1 MIKFQDESTI
11 GGVRKNSDG
20 FLIAH
25 SKAMRTGVQ
34 EYHTSELGM
43 IGDRMIKVYRPES
56 SVRDA
61 DSLNSMSHAPI
72 TIDHPDEM
80 VTPDNWKDL
89 AVGEVSTAAT
99 WDGDFISLPLI
110 LKDAAAI
117 KAVEGGKAELS
128 AGYVADMMPVEGE
141 DYDYVMGPPKY
152 NHLAIVDNARAGH
165 EARIG
170 DGANKWGAA
179 PLNVTDKGKKMEF
192 VKVMIGDKAVN
203 VAADSADLVMAMVAD
218 HAKEIETKDA
228 AIGELKAK
236 LADAEGKILSDED
249 MAAKVKELADAQS
262 RRDAVAAK
270 FGDAAVKDASDA
282 EIAGMFKVIDQAPKV
297 DPVKLVLGDRKSDDD
312 KSGWGSILAEK
323 KGDK

>member
-1 MIKFQDESTI
+1 MIKFQDKSTI
-11 GGVRKNSDG
+11 GGARKNSDG

-25 SKAMRTGVQ
+25 SKAMRTGIQ

-61 DSLNSMSHAPI
+61 DSLNSMAHAPI

-117 KAVEGGKAELS
+117 KAVEDGKAELS

-141 DYDYVMGPPKY
+141 DYDYIMGPPKY

-165 EARIG
+165 KARIG
-170 DGANKWGAA
+170 DNWGAA
-179 PLNVTDKGKKMEF
+179 PLNVTDKKEPVMDI

-203 VAADSADLVMAMVAD
+203 VAADSADLVMALIAD

-249 MAAKVKELADAQS
+249 MEAKVKELADAKS
-262 RRDAVAAK
+262 RRDTVAAK
-270 FGDAAVKDASDA
+270 FGDDAVKDASDA

-297 DPVKLVLGDRKSDDD
+297 DPVKKVLGDGVKRESDV
-312 KSGWGSILAEK
+312 WLALRK
-323 KGDK
+323 KGEK